1 MIPCRIHGYAVFGY
15 FYGVRT
21 AFVAEELIGKVTGIR
36 YTPLLKP
43 SDSDTVTRQCADVP
57 KKRNLI
63 VTGCYLGTFSFRCLK
78 TLPFL
83 KHAFRIIMQKTTCH
97 RAATPLN

>member
-43 SDSDTVTRQCADVP
+43 SDSGLVMRECADVP
-57 KKRNLI
+57 KKHNLI
-63 VTGCYLGTFSFRCLK
+63 VFEAEPEQLSFPVMAQNKL
-78 TLPFL
+78 
-83 KHAFRIIMQKTTCH
+83 HAFIIQKEI
-97 RAATPLN
+97 L